1 MKKPFVKYNHA
12 TIQSTM
18 SKDKSKFLAINPL
31 FPLSER
37 LFSVFSAQHEKAN
50 S

>member
-18 SKDKSKFLAINPL
+18 SKDKSKFLAFIHFDNL
-31 FPLSER
+31 
-37 LFSVFSAQHEKAN
+37 
-50 S
+50 